1 MHTNIIASLKGTSKE
16 YQTGDQL
23 IVALQPTTLD
33 IYEGEFTLIIGPSG
47 SGKTT
52 LLSLI
57 GCVIYPT
64 KGELWVDNN
73 HVNLMSE
80 KQLANLRLNSIG
92 FVFQN
97 FNLLAP
103 LSAEENVAIP
113 LTLMGFDKS
122 EIKSRVQN
130 ALEMV
135 GMVDRRKNLPR
146 QLSGGQQQRIA
157 IARALVTDP
166 KIILC
171 DEPTAALDKNSISI
185 VLEELKSLSIKGKS
199 VVVVTHDPRLK
210 EFANRIIEV
219 ENGFSKEVNDY

>member
-1 MHTNIIASLKGTSKE
+1 MSKTIIASLKGASKE

-33 IYEGEFTLIIGPSG
+33 IYQNEFTLIIGPSG

-57 GCVIYPT
+57 GCVIYPSH
-64 KGELWVDNN
+64 GDLWVDNN
-73 HVNLMSE
+73 HVNKMSE
-80 KQLANLRLNSIG
+80 KELANLRLNSIG

-113 LTLMGFDKS
+113 LQLKGTPKS
-122 EIKSRVQN
+122 EIKDRVQH

-135 GMVDRRKNLPR
+135 GMNDRRKNL
-146 QLSGGQQQRIA
+146 QIG
-157 IARALVTDP
+157 RAHV
-166 KIILC
+166 
-171 DEPTAALDKNSISI
+171 
-185 VLEELKSLSIKGKS
+185 
-199 VVVVTHDPRLK
+199 
-210 EFANRIIEV
+210 
-219 ENGFSKEVNDY
+219 

>member
-1 MHTNIIASLKGTSKE
+1 MSKTIIASLKGASKE

-33 IYEGEFTLIIGPSG
+33 IYQNEFTLIIGPSG

-57 GCVIYPT
+57 GCVIYPSH
-64 KGELWVDNN
+64 GDLWVDNN
-73 HVNLMSE
+73 HVNKMSE
-80 KQLANLRLNSIG
+80 KELANLRLNSIG

-113 LTLMGFDKS
+113 LQLKGTPKS
-122 EIKSRVQN
+122 EIKDRVQH

-135 GMVDRRKNLPR
+135 GMNDRRKNLPR
-146 QLSGGQQQRIA
+146 ELSGGQQQRIA

-185 VLEELKSLSIKGKS
+185 VLEELRSLAEKGKS
-199 VVVVTHDPRLK
+199 VAVVTHDPRLK
-210 EFANRIIEV
+210 RYAHRIIEV
-219 ENGFSKEVNDY
+219 ENGFSKEVKDY